1 MRNRHLL
8 IIFGIVLVNML
19 AFGIVIPLL
28 PYLADRTG
36 ASEAQIGLLVA
47 AYPLAQLVGAPLL
60 GRLSDRYGR
69 KPILL
74 ASILGT
80 AVGFV
85 VLALANSLAL
95 LFAARIIDGLTGG
108 NINVAQAY
116 IADVTDHS
124 ERGKAMGLIGAAFGL
139 GFVIGPVTG
148 GLLSGISYAAPAWTG
163 AAISVLNL
171 VVVTL
176 LLPESLSAEARAR
189 LVALKRKVFDLAVLR
204 HAITHPRVGP
214 ILTIRAVTGVSFAM
228 FETVFSLWALAALG
242 LSAGQTGMFLGYMGL
257 LSVVVQAGLIGRLTK
272 RFSDDT
278 LLLSAVSLTGVSL
291 LAWAFVP
298 NIPLLIVVIPPLSLG
313 LAVSQTVMTSALSK
327 AVDADEVD
335 GVLGAQTSIMSL
347 TRVVAPIIGGVL
359 LERATVWS
367 PGLLAGVLSLLMVP
381 YAWKTLCLVPGR
393 DSCEAS
399 FDDAPDAEG
408 TQ

>member
-1 MRNRHLL
+1 MKNRHLF

-36 ASEAQIGLLVA
+36 ASATQIGLLVA

-74 ASILGT
+74 VSIFGT

-85 VLALANSLAL
+85 VLALADSLPL

-148 GLLSGISYAAPAWTG
+148 GLLSGISYAAPAWVG
-163 AAISVLNL
+163 AVISVFNL
-171 VVVTL
+171 IAVSL
-176 LLPESLSAEARAR
+176 LLPESLSTEARAR

-242 LSAGQTGMFLGYMGL
+242 FSASQTGIFLGYIGI

-298 NIPLLIVVIPPLSLG
+298 NVPLLVLVIAPLSLG

-327 AVDADEVD
+327 AVDADEVG

-347 TRVVAPIIGGVL
+347 TRVVAPIIGGFL

-367 PGLLAGVLSLLMVP
+367 PGLLAGVLSLAMVP
-381 YAWKTLCLVPGR
+381 YAWRTLCLAPGR

-399 FDDAPDAEG
+399 FDDANIADG
-408 TQ
+408 TR

>member
-1 MRNRHLL
+1 MKNRHLF

-36 ASEAQIGLLVA
+36 ASETQIGLLVA

-74 ASILGT
+74 VSIFGT

-85 VLALANSLAL
+85 VLALANSLLL
-95 LFAARIIDGLTGG
+95 LFVARIIDGLTGG

-148 GLLSGISYAAPAWTG
+148 GLLSGISYAAPAWVG
-163 AAISVLNL
+163 AAISMFNL
-171 VVVTL
+171 IAVTL
-176 LLPESLSAEARAR
+176 LLPESLSTEARAR
-189 LVALKRKVFDLAVLR
+189 LVALKRKVFDIAVLR
-204 HAITHPRVGP
+204 HAVTHPRVGP

-242 LSAGQTGMFLGYMGL
+242 FSASQTGMFLGYIGI
-257 LSVVVQAGLIGRLTK
+257 LSVVVQAGLIGRLTR

-298 NIPLLIVVIPPLSLG
+298 NVSLLVLVIAPLSLG

-327 AVDADEVD
+327 AVDADEVG

-347 TRVVAPIIGGVL
+347 TRVVAPIIGGLL
-359 LERATVWS
+359 LERAAVWS
-367 PGLLAGVLSLLMVP
+367 PGLLAAVLTLAMVP
-381 YAWKTLCLVPGR
+381 YAWRTLCLVPGR
-393 DSCEAS
+393 DSCDAS
-399 FDDAPDAEG
+399 FGDADNAG
-408 TQ
+408 GAR